1 MNVVPF
7 GRTPEERRRNAEAA
21 AGILNAEAAKAR
33 EAAAFVP
40 KWRSKYPSSVEERRA
55 IILAGK
61 PACKVCER
69 PFARRT
75 HPPPDLVCTDCR
87 KDMQQNGPTDPPA
100 DPGLF

>member
-1 MNVVPF
+1 MNVIPF

-55 IILAGK
+55 TILAGK
-61 PACKVCER
+61 PACKVCGVLVHPTR
-69 PFARRT
+69 
-75 HPPPDLVCTDCR
+75 PPPDRVCDDCR